1 MSFKIEIQEVVIT
14 EAGNGPRKYKVADV
28 VYSWNGN
35 QRKQRV
41 MSFANPDV
49 FKTVSAITNPVA
61 AEIEV
66 TKNAKGYDE
75 WAKVSLVNASS
86 GSTTAAKATA
96 PGKVLGSNYET
107 PEERKFRQLLIVRQS
122 SIANAIDFL
131 KPLAADG
138 GLTVANVLE
147 TAQEFVD
154 FVYGTNETLETLDRM
169 PNDIPE

>member
-122 SIANAIDFL
+122 SIANAIEMFKGTDL
-131 KPLAADG
+131 
-138 GLTVANVLE
+138 LTVEHVLE
-147 TAQEFVD
+147 VAQEFVD

-169 PNDIPE
+169 PNDIPEQ